1 MIKMKKTKK
10 STMLFFFIG
19 CALLSMPSYAQ
30 IYAYGIALDSI
41 KESVTSN
48 PADYLLLHQKTIYP
62 DSTLTIDDYFYLYY
76 GSAYLDGYS
85 PYSEGNNLNEIYDF
99 LKTGNYKEA
108 IDICKKQ
115 IIEHPGY
122 LKPFFLLGIAYENLD
137 DTLTASKFFKRYYDY
152 LSIPYFSGDGTS
164 TESAFVVR
172 SVGDEY
178 LIINELDLKS
188 QSQSLIFEKNVPYDM
203 LQVKAENEE
212 ETQKIYFNVE
222 LPFMNGLNF
231 MKDSKSNKKAAKK
244 NKTKNKKTRE

>member
-164 TESAFVVR
+164 TESALWSEVLAMNILLLTN
-172 SVGDEY
+172 
-178 LIINELDLKS
+178 LILNRNHNPL
-188 QSQSLIFEKNVPYDM
+188 SLR
-203 LQVKAENEE
+203 
-212 ETQKIYFNVE
+212 
-222 LPFMNGLNF
+222 
-231 MKDSKSNKKAAKK
+231 
-244 NKTKNKKTRE
+244 KTCLTICCR